1 MEKMLPKAHKMVNS
15 FVSVVII
22 LGLAVVPF
30 CHSTALNGA
39 VSGGVP
45 SSSSSSSSSSIN
57 KASNVNLPTRPTDSA
72 LPGGVLTGVLPDAD
86 SERFDALTLEDQ
98 VRLLSKQLNALTYQR
113 REDYKMLENGLKK
126 YVRKNA
132 AEITDAQI
140 REELDQLRAD
150 VNQLRE
156 TNSPSKERLTVQWLS
171 QSIAEIRSE
180 LAELQGSF
188 GGGSKDAQFRNQLLE
203 DLSTLRADFGTA
215 KLELESLRSRQEKTE
230 VLVRELQEEAVQSA
244 DDIRRSLNMRH
255 EKDAFKSD
263 SHEKSILPHT
273 IDFVEP
279 EADHRM
285 RHQRFI
291 RQQLHELEVKQSV
304 LKRQLSELHG
314 HRLAD
319 RLRSVEIE
327 QRRLAGANFNVS
339 RQIAGLDK
347 LHGSMLELL
356 EDVEAMQGKFEK
368 TVPDMRREIA
378 KVEFSVA
385 QAASE
390 QGLVREEVHNAA
402 KSIQAMA
409 VSVSALQEERDTVK
423 RLQGE
428 VHELKDELARIRSAA
443 VLHREMAHNRLEKL
457 EAGSKSDYNG
467 SSVPHRPLTELER
480 TTKLVQQL
488 ESVEHEYESIINR
501 LPRDCSQI
509 ERMRTAG
516 TANQPGDGG
525 LYLIAPAEQHHP
537 LMTQCFGEWT
547 TVQRRQDGTV
557 DFNRSWEEY
566 AQGFGTP
573 AGEFWI
579 GNQALHHLT
588 QDNCSRL
595 RIVMQ
600 DIYDNTWFADYGS
613 FRIDS
618 RDGGFRLDLGG
629 YSGNASD
636 AFEYQNHMQFSAID
650 VDRDISNTHCAGNYE
665 GGWWFSHCQHA
676 NLNGRYNLGLT
687 WFDASRNEWIAVK
700 SSHMMIARRPDCDA
714 NVTELPVL
722 EPVAAATLLTTSGL
736 GADASTPANGARSD
750 RHEPSDGG
758 RRPHGTT
765 TVPTFA

>member
-1 MEKMLPKAHKMVNS
+1 MCRKSNKMVDL
-15 FVSVVII
+15 FVQAAIVVGMIA
-22 LGLAVVPF
+22 LS
-30 CHSTALNGA
+30 HSSALNGA
-39 VSGGVP
+39 TM
-45 SSSSSSSSSSIN
+45 
-57 KASNVNLPTRPTDSA
+57 NVNSARQQLPSAPTETIPVA
-72 LPGGVLTGVLPDAD
+72 GVLTGVLRDEPDAD
-86 SERFDALTLEDQ
+86 GQRFEALSLEDQ

-140 REELDQLRAD
+140 REELDQLRED
-150 VNQLRE
+150 VNLLRE
-156 TNSPSKERLTVQWLS
+156 SSSPSKERLTVQWLS
-171 QSIAEIRSE
+171 QSISEIRTE

-188 GGGSKDAQFRNQLLE
+188 GGGSKDAQFRNQMLE
-203 DLSTLRADFGTA
+203 DLSTLRSELGTA

-244 DDIRRSLNMRH
+244 DDIRRSLNLRH
-255 EKDAFKSD
+255 DQDASAGSQQPQQQVKSM
-263 SHEKSILPHT
+263 LPHT

-304 LKRQLSELHG
+304 MKRQLSEMHG

-356 EDVEAMQGKFEK
+356 EDVEAIQGKFEK

-378 KVEFSVA
+378 KVEFGVA

-402 KSIQAMA
+402 KSIQAVA
-409 VSVSALQEERDTVK
+409 VSVSALQEERDIVK
-423 RLQGE
+423 RLQTE
-428 VHELKDELARIRSAA
+428 VHELKKELERIRSASL
-443 VLHREMAHNRLEKL
+443 LHREMAQNRLEKL

-467 SSVPHRPLTELER
+467 TARPEPTELEQ
-480 TTKLVQQL
+480 TTRLVQQL
-488 ESVEHEYESIINR
+488 ESVEHEYESIINK

-516 TANQPGDGG
+516 TVNQPGDGG

-600 DIYDNTWFADYGS
+600 DIYDNTWFADYAS
-613 FRIDS
+613 FRIGS
-618 RDGGFRLDLGG
+618 RDAGFRLELGG
-629 YSGNASD
+629 YAGNASD

-700 SSHMMIARRPDCDA
+700 SSHMMIARRPECDA
-714 NVTELPVL
+714 TVTEPPVGQQ
-722 EPVAAATLLTTSGL
+722 PVASSTTTTSL
-736 GADASTPANGARSD
+736 HHP
-750 RHEPSDGG
+750 
-758 RRPHGTT
+758 TT
-765 TVPTFA
+765 TPPTFS

>member
-1 MEKMLPKAHKMVNS
+1 MD
-15 FVSVVII
+15 
-22 LGLAVVPF
+22 
-30 CHSTALNGA
+30 
-39 VSGGVP
+39 GGF
-45 SSSSSSSSSSIN
+45 
-57 KASNVNLPTRPTDSA
+57 L
-72 LPGGVLTGVLPDAD
+72 
-86 SERFDALTLEDQ
+86 
-98 VRLLSKQLNALTYQR
+98 
-113 REDYKMLENGLKK
+113 M
-126 YVRKNA
+126 VRKTSSFRLGQ
-132 AEITDAQI
+132 IGRDGSGAQHK
-140 REELDQLRAD
+140 Q
-150 VNQLRE
+150 Q
-156 TNSPSKERLTVQWLS
+156 Q
-171 QSIAEIRSE
+171 
-180 LAELQGSF
+180 
-188 GGGSKDAQFRNQLLE
+188 
-203 DLSTLRADFGTA
+203 
-215 KLELESLRSRQEKTE
+215 
-230 VLVRELQEEAVQSA
+230 
-244 DDIRRSLNMRH
+244 H
-255 EKDAFKSD
+255 EQQ
-263 SHEKSILPHT
+263 SILPHT

-291 RQQLHELEVKQSV
+291 REQLHELEVKQSV

-319 RLRSVEIE
+319 RLRAVEIE
-327 QRRLAGANFNVS
+327 QRRLAGASFNVS

-356 EDVEAMQGKFEK
+356 EDVEAIQGKFEK

-378 KVEFSVA
+378 KVEFGVA

-402 KSIQAMA
+402 KSIQAVA

-423 RLQGE
+423 RLQAD
-428 VHELKDELARIRSAA
+428 VHELQGEMSRLRSAA
-443 VLHREMAHNRLEKL
+443 LLHRELAHNRLEKL
-457 EAGSKSDYNG
+457 EADSKTDYNNG
-467 SSVPHRPLTELER
+467 TAARRLTELER

-488 ESVEHEYESIINR
+488 ESVETEYESIINK

-600 DIYDNTWFADYGS
+600 DIYDNTWHADYAT

-618 RDGGFRLDLGG
+618 RDAGFRLELAG

-636 AFEYQNHMQFSAID
+636 AFEYQNRMQFSAID

-687 WFDASRNEWIAVK
+687 WFDAARNEWIAVK
-700 SSHMMIARRPDCDA
+700 SSHMMIARRPDCGLTGA
-714 NVTELPVL
+714 AATELPPSP
-722 EPVAAATLLTTSGL
+722 EPTSGL
-736 GADASTPANGARSD
+736 PVPMGTSGSPPRQTI
-750 RHEPSDGG
+750 
-758 RRPHGTT
+758 TT
-765 TVPTFA
+765 TPPSFV

>member
-1 MEKMLPKAHKMVNS
+1 MFHKAPKMVCA
-15 FVSVVII
+15 FVPVVII
-22 LGLAVVPF
+22 LGLVSF
-30 CHSTALNGA
+30 SHSTALNGTPGTA
-39 VSGGVP
+39 ST
-45 SSSSSSSSSSIN
+45 SN
-57 KASNVNLPTRPTDSA
+57 KALGVNSPPNRLAEPRMPA
-72 LPGGVLTGVLPDAD
+72 LEGVLTAVLPDEPNAD

-113 REDYKMLENGLKK
+113 REDYKMLENSLKK

-140 REELDQLRAD
+140 REELDQLRED

-171 QSIAEIRSE
+171 QSISEIRSE
-180 LAELQGSF
+180 LAELQSSF

-203 DLSTLRADFGTA
+203 DLSTLRGEFSTA

-244 DDIRRSLNMRH
+244 DDIRRSLNMRL
-255 EKDAFKSD
+255 EKDATSAKRD
-263 SHEKSILPHT
+263 KSILPHT

-304 LKRQLSELHG
+304 MKRQLSELHG

-327 QRRLAGANFNVS
+327 QRRLASASFNVS

-356 EDVEAMQGKFEK
+356 EDVEAIQGKFEK

-378 KVEFSVA
+378 KVEFGVA

-428 VHELKDELARIRSAA
+428 VHELKDELARIRSASM
-443 VLHREMAHNRLEKL
+443 LHREMAHNRLEKL

-467 SSVPHRPLTELER
+467 TTAPHRTLTELER

-488 ESVEHEYESIINR
+488 ESVENEYESIINK

-600 DIYDNTWFADYGS
+600 DIYDNTWFADYAT

-618 RDGGFRLDLGG
+618 RDAGFRLVLGG

-636 AFEYQNHMQFSAID
+636 AFEYQNQMQFSAID

-700 SSHMMIARRPDCDA
+700 SSHMMIARRPECDA
-714 NVTELPVL
+714 NGTELPPMEL
-722 EPVAAATLLTTSGL
+722 PVTTTGL
-736 GADASTPANGARSD
+736 AVGGLSTPSDASRSLHGANGGSRQYS
-750 RHEPSDGG
+750 
-758 RRPHGTT
+758 TT
-765 TVPTFA
+765 TAPTFS

>member
-1 MEKMLPKAHKMVNS
+1 MLSKAPKMVYS
-15 FVSVVII
+15 FVPAVVII
-22 LGLAVVPF
+22 LGLVSF
-30 CHSTALNGA
+30 SHSIALNGTPA
-39 VSGGVP
+39 TGDGGN
-45 SSSSSSSSSSIN
+45 IN
-57 KASNVNLPTRPTDSA
+57 KAASVNSPQPA
-72 LPGGVLTGVLPDAD
+72 LEGALTAVLPDEPNAD
-86 SERFDALTLEDQ
+86 TVRFDALTLEDQ

-113 REDYKMLENGLKK
+113 REDYKMLENSLKK

-140 REELDQLRAD
+140 REELDQLRED

-156 TNSPSKERLTVQWLS
+156 ASSPSKERLTVQWLS
-171 QSIAEIRSE
+171 QSISEIRSE
-180 LAELQGSF
+180 LAELQTSF

-203 DLSTLRADFGTA
+203 DLSTLRTEFGTA

-244 DDIRRSLNMRH
+244 DDIRRSLNMRQG
-255 EKDAFKSD
+255 KDGTSAQRD
-263 SHEKSILPHT
+263 KSILPHT

-285 RHQRFI
+285 RHQRFM

-304 LKRQLSELHG
+304 MKRQLSELHG

-327 QRRLAGANFNVS
+327 QRRLASASFNVS

-356 EDVEAMQGKFEK
+356 EDVEAIQGKFEK

-378 KVEFSVA
+378 KVEFGVA

-428 VHELKDELARIRSAA
+428 VHELKDELARIRSAS

-467 SSVPHRPLTELER
+467 STAAPHRTLTELER

-488 ESVEHEYESIINR
+488 ESVENEYESIINK

-516 TANQPGDGG
+516 TVNQPGDGG

-600 DIYDNTWFADYGS
+600 DIYDNTWFADYAT

-618 RDGGFRLDLGG
+618 RDAGFRLDLGG

-700 SSHMMIARRPDCDA
+700 SSHMMIARRTECDA
-714 NVTELPVL
+714 NVTELPVVQQ
-722 EPVAAATLLTTSGL
+722 PVTSGL
-736 GADASTPANGARSD
+736 ASAVVPSTPSDASRSL
-750 RHEPSDGG
+750 
-758 RRPHGTT
+758 HGTRQQYST
-765 TVPTFA
+765 TTAPTYS

>member
-1 MEKMLPKAHKMVNS
+1 MHEDVFPDGS
-15 FVSVVII
+15 
-22 LGLAVVPF
+22 
-30 CHSTALNGA
+30 GA
-39 VSGGVP
+39 
-45 SSSSSSSSSSIN
+45 
-57 KASNVNLPTRPTDSA
+57 
-72 LPGGVLTGVLPDAD
+72 
-86 SERFDALTLEDQ
+86 
-98 VRLLSKQLNALTYQR
+98 
-113 REDYKMLENGLKK
+113 
-126 YVRKNA
+126 
-132 AEITDAQI
+132 
-140 REELDQLRAD
+140 
-150 VNQLRE
+150 
-156 TNSPSKERLTVQWLS
+156 
-171 QSIAEIRSE
+171 
-180 LAELQGSF
+180 
-188 GGGSKDAQFRNQLLE
+188 
-203 DLSTLRADFGTA
+203 
-215 KLELESLRSRQEKTE
+215 QEK
-230 VLVRELQEEAVQSA
+230 QQ
-244 DDIRRSLNMRH
+244 H
-255 EKDAFKSD
+255 EQQPG
-263 SHEKSILPHT
+263 LPHT

-319 RLRSVEIE
+319 RLRAVELE
-327 QRRLAGANFNVS
+327 QRRLAGASFNVS
-339 RQIAGLDK
+339 RQVAGLDK

-356 EDVEAMQGKFEK
+356 EDVEAIQGKFEK

-378 KVEFSVA
+378 KVEYGVA

-402 KSIQAMA
+402 KSLQAMA
-409 VSVSALQEERDTVK
+409 VSVSALQEERDTIK
-423 RLQGE
+423 RLQSD
-428 VHELKDELARIRSAA
+428 VHELQGDMTRLRSAA
-443 VLHREMAHNRLEKL
+443 LLHREMAHNRLEKL
-457 EAGSKSDYNG
+457 EADSKTDYNG
-467 SSVPHRPLTELER
+467 TTHRLTELER

-488 ESVEHEYESIINR
+488 ESVETEYESIINK

-516 TANQPGDGG
+516 TVNQPGDGG

-600 DIYDNTWFADYGS
+600 DIYDNTWHADYAT
-613 FRIDS
+613 FRIDT
-618 RDGGFRLDLGG
+618 RDAGFRLELAG

-700 SSHMMIARRPDCDA
+700 SSHMMIARRPDCGTA
-714 NVTELPVL
+714 VTELPPSSDAPVTRGLAVL
-722 EPVAAATLLTTSGL
+722 GLAVASGTSG
-736 GADASTPANGARSD
+736 SPSRQHSD
-750 RHEPSDGG
+750 
-758 RRPHGTT
+758 TT
-765 TVPTFA
+765 TPPTFS